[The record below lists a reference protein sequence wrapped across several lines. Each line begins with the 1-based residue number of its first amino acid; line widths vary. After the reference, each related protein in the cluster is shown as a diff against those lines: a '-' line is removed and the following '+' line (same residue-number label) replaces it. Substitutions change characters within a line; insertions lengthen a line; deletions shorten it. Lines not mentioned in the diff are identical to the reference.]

1 MPEIET
7 RRIMRRP
14 EDLYI
19 KSDQT
24 TLCIGRGDPG
34 RVLRRA
40 CAAIWRGLG
49 CEKRGPLQ
57 RERLT
62 ERDNQPH
69 WAGGAVLIV
78 N

>member
-24 TLCIGRGDPG
+24 TLCIGRGDLPVG
-34 RVLRRA
+34 F
-40 CAAIWRGLG
+40 CAAHVRRFGEASDVKNG
-49 CEKRGPLQ
+49 GHCN
-57 RERLT
+57 
-62 ERDNQPH
+62 ERDSLRETINHTGREEPC
-69 WAGGAVLIV
+69 
-78 N
+78 